1 MVYSLRE
8 IKEELTLENL
18 VISVFLSIIYAGLS
32 ALFFN
37 SQFSQGLQ
45 FGDVRPVIFFPA
57 LVSIMFG
64 PVLGF
69 LAGGFGNLLYDI
81 LENVVIED
89 SQLTLK
95 NLVGFIANS
104 MGGLVTGIL
113 AHPKVIKRSKRL
125 SVSEWLKT
133 STLGRLLRN
142 ALVAVV
148 GFAIVTGLIIGLG
161 LWIVV
166 PGLSLQTG
174 FEISSSI
181 IYWNAVVLLVTIIPL
196 IVLLEVSDAFFD
208 LRRDQRLEQR
218 RRVKAIVHD
227 GMDLEI
233 VSALMPE
240 GDELFL
246 FSWGAI
252 DMVVRNAGEKPQSFR
267 IIAQGTDVFRPAVHS
282 TPMLEPGETDQIYFN
297 VYPLGTG
304 PRRTKMLF
312 SCFDKE
318 IGKHIDPRDQPVG
331 ECTGELI
338 YEVDSSANQYVNKIV
353 GFFMVIGLISS
364 FVAITSSL
372 LQSVELL
379 SLTNIVIVGVI
390 LPLEF
395 VLIWFYYWLRER
407 RVTQFLGDAAIDS
420 MKRVMSLPAEA
431 GKIVF
436 STDDI
441 KPRRGRRISAT
452 LVVLSSVLIGIL
464 LWDGS
469 IAQKTKDHPLALELR
484 ITIAVIVLFFL
495 ALSEI
500 LYSLYS
506 KESLEEPIDSSPKF
520 IERAIL
526 LETPTKFRACNIS
539 FIIRNETEFK
549 GLRVHLHSLD
559 HVSPNHFRLRL
570 DPGKEAKISA
580 VYVPLG
586 DGVREIGFEFMGYLD
601 REGRIIS
608 LEEAPTIDQESI
620 RLKVNSDTILGL
632 SPSQISMAKKIL
644 TGAGAITLAV
654 SIAVNFFNLR
664 IDEPFLTTTIP
675 LLTLLQAPVIF
686 FLFYMSNKADRVLF
700 GLE

>member
-8 IKEELTLENL
+8 IKEELTLENF
-18 VISVFLSIIYAGLS
+18 VISIFLSIIYAGLS

-69 LAGGFGNLLYDI
+69 FAGGFGNLLYDI
-81 LENVVIED
+81 LENVVMED
-89 SQLTLK
+89 SKLTLK
-95 NLVGFIANS
+95 NLVGFIANAT
-104 MGGLVTGIL
+104 GGLITGIL
-113 AHPKVIKRSKRL
+113 AHPKVIKQSKRL
-125 SVSEWLKT
+125 SIGEWLKS
-133 STLGRLLRN
+133 STLGRLFRN

-148 GFAIVTGLIIGLG
+148 GFGIVTGLIIGVG
-161 LWIVV
+161 LWIVI
-166 PGLSLQTG
+166 PDLSLRTG
-174 FEISSSI
+174 LEIASSI
-181 IYWNAVVLLVTIIPL
+181 VYWNSLVLLITVAPL
-196 IVLLEVSDAFFD
+196 IVLLEVSDAIFD
-208 LRRDQRLEQR
+208 MRRDQRLEQR
-218 RRVKAIVHD
+218 RRIKAIVHD
-227 GMDLEI
+227 GMDLEVI
-233 VSALMPE
+233 SAVMPE

-252 DMVVRNAGEKPQSFR
+252 DMVVKNTGTKPRSFR
-267 IIAQGTDVFRPAVHS
+267 VVAQGTDVFRPSVHS
-282 TPMLEPGETDQIYFN
+282 TPLLEPGETDQIYFN

-304 PRRTKMLF
+304 PRRTKMSF

-318 IGKHIDPRDQPVG
+318 VKKHIDPRDLPIG
-331 ECTGELI
+331 ECSGELI
-338 YEVDSSANQYVNKIV
+338 YEVDSSANQYVNKII
-353 GFFMVIGLISS
+353 GFFMVIGLVSS
-364 FVAITSSL
+364 FIAIGSSIV
-372 LQSVELL
+372 QSIDLL
-379 SLTNIVIVGVI
+379 SLENIVIVGVI

-395 VLIWFYYWLRER
+395 ILIWLYYWLKGR

-420 MKRVMSLPAEA
+420 VKLVMSLPAEA
-431 GKIVF
+431 GKIMF
-436 STDDI
+436 FPDDI
-441 KPRRGRRISAT
+441 RPRRGRVISAVLM
-452 LVVLSSVLIGIL
+452 LVSLALIGLL

-469 IAQKTKDHPLALELR
+469 VAQKTDAHPLALEFR
-484 ITIAVIVLFFL
+484 IGVAIIVLVFL
-495 ALSEI
+495 ALSET

-506 KESLEEPIDSSPKF
+506 REIPEEPIDSSPKF

-539 FIIRNETEFK
+539 FIIRNGTEYK

-570 DPGKEAKISA
+570 DPGEEAKISA

-586 DGVREIGFEFMGYLD
+586 EGVREIGFEFMGYLD
-601 REGRIIS
+601 REGKTIS

-654 SIAVNFFNLR
+654 SIAINFFNLQ
-664 IDEPFLTTTIP
+664 IDESFLTTTIP